1 MINSRAHKVGQDG
14 GQKNKILNK
23 TFRQTYDKFLQQ
35 IALKPQPTFEEQMIF
50 IYYLQLQDRI
60 TEAIALFKNLKIENL
75 EKSLKIQYDY
85 MSAYFDIFTGAK
97 DGFKVARTVLREYD
111 NYPVHNWKMMFLA
124 IEDLINDLDG
134 EFDDMQE

>member
-50 IYYLQLQDRI
+50 IYYLQL
-60 TEAIALFKNLKIENL
+60 
-75 EKSLKIQYDY
+75 
-85 MSAYFDIFTGAK
+85 
-97 DGFKVARTVLREYD
+97 
-111 NYPVHNWKMMFLA
+111 
-124 IEDLINDLDG
+124 
-134 EFDDMQE
+134 